1 MSSQSGSSG
10 FTLSV
15 ENIGGIDATYIEF
28 SEGVNVLSGEN
39 ATNRT
44 SLLQAIA
51 AALGSEHVSLKGDAS
66 HGRVELSYNGET
78 YVREITDSDGTP
90 KLSGEPM
97 ITGSDA
103 DLAEKFAFLFEQN
116 EARRAIEQGGN
127 LREVV
132 MEPIDTAEIDRKISN
147 LTEERTHLRNEL
159 SEINA
164 LRDEVRQLQNRRD
177 AIESEIAET
186 TERLTENKEEIEE
199 SDADVGKSR
208 EQKSEAEEKLEL
220 LQNKQRELERV
231 RDDIDSTEDVL
242 ESLQSE
248 RNEHE
253 EALAECVEATGS
265 LEQIEDQIDT
275 LHDQLAQKE
284 SLVSEVQN
292 LIQFNKDMIENNVVN
307 EDVFAALRVG
317 AENRSDSVTS
327 QLLQDSEEIVCWTCG
342 NSTNRERIS
351 ETVTRLQDVHEDLY
365 GERVQLQNRISEL
378 EEERSRLAEAEQ
390 RKDDLEQQIRSIEEK
405 IDQNEQRLERLEK
418 REDELTDAIDSLEE
432 EIREL
437 RENQEE
443 RVLELHQQVNQL
455 EYELE
460 ELRSERDSIEEKLDT
475 YRERIERV
483 EDIESEIENIN
494 ETLENLR
501 QRVESLERQTIE
513 EFNHHMESVLEI
525 LEYDNIERIWLER
538 RDVEAREGRRKVQ
551 KTVFDIHVVR
561 QAADGTTYED
571 SLGHLSES
579 EREVTGLVFAL
590 AGNLA
595 HEVYESV
602 PFLLLDSLEAIDSNR
617 IAVLIDYFSDIVDN
631 IIVALLSEDADAVSV
646 THEQIT
652 NI

>member
-1 MSSQSGSSG
+1 MSSQIGSSG

-15 ENIGGIDATYIEF
+15 ENIGGIDSTYVEF
-28 SEGVNVLSGEN
+28 SGGVNVLSGEN

-66 HGRVELSYNGET
+66 HGRVELSWNGET
-78 YVREITDSDGTP
+78 YVREITDSDGSLQ
-90 KLSGEPM
+90 LSGEPM
-97 ITGSDA
+97 LTGSDA
-103 DLAEKFAFLFEQN
+103 DLAEKFAFLFERN
-116 EARRAIEQGGN
+116 EARRTIEQHGD
-127 LREVV
+127 LRDVV
-132 MEPIDTAEIDRKISN
+132 MEPVDTDEIDRRIKN
-147 LTEERTHLRNEL
+147 LTDERAHLRDEL

-164 LRDEVRQLQNRRD
+164 LHEEVRQLQSRR
-177 AIESEIAET
+177 EEITSKIART
-186 TERLTENKEEIEE
+186 TEQLNEKREEIEE
-199 SDADVGKSR
+199 SDVDVGKSR
-208 EQKSEAEEKLEL
+208 EQKSELEEQLER
-220 LQNKQRELERV
+220 LQSKQIELERV
-231 RDDIDSTEDVL
+231 RDNIASTEDVL
-242 ESLQSE
+242 ESLRSE
-248 RNEHE
+248 REEHE
-253 EALAECVEATGS
+253 EELAECAEATGD
-265 LEQIEDQIDT
+265 LEQLEDQIDT
-275 LHDQLAQKE
+275 LHDQLARKE

-307 EDVFAALRVG
+307 EDVFAALHVG
-317 AENRSDSVTS
+317 AETNTDSVTS
-327 QLLQDSEEIVCWTCG
+327 QLLQDSEEMVCWTCG

-365 GERVQLQNRISEL
+365 GERMQLQNRISEL

-390 RKDDLEQQIRSIEEK
+390 RKDDLERQIRNLEEK
-405 IDQNEQRLERLEK
+405 IDQNEQRLERLAEQ
-418 REDELTDAIDSLEE
+418 ENELTDAIDSLEE

-460 ELRSERDSIEEKLDT
+460 ELRSERDGIEEQLDT

-483 EDIESEIENIN
+483 EEIESEIENIS
-494 ETLENLR
+494 EALEDLR
-501 QRVESLERQTIE
+501 RRVESLERQTIE
-513 EFNHHMESVLEI
+513 EFNHHMDSVLEI

-538 RDVEAREGRRKVQ
+538 RDVEAREGRKKVQ

-561 QAADGTTYED
+561 QADDGTTYED
-571 SLGHLSES
+571 SLSHLSES

-617 IAVLIDYFSDIVDN
+617 IAVLIDYFSDVVDN
-631 IIVALLSEDADAVSV
+631 LIVALLSEDADAVSV
-646 THEQIT
+646 PHKKIT